1 MQTTWF
7 SLAVL
12 DGGALPVD
20 SGFPE
25 TVQANRQN
33 PVVCVAIGLDFV
45 NFRCDV
51 VESPRDLARP
61 YRPAHR

>member
-25 TVQANRQN
+25 TVQAN
-33 PVVCVAIGLDFV
+33 
-45 NFRCDV
+45 
-51 VESPRDLARP
+51 ARTP
-61 YRPAHR
+61 WYAR